1 VYPAAALEL
10 DLRLLGREG
19 EIMDQQNSQKTGVRS
34 DAQKQDRARDGHSAI
49 PPAKPVGGAF
59 GKEQDDR
66 DEVDRSDEDASLR
79 HNT

>member
-1 VYPAAALEL
+1 
-10 DLRLLGREG
+10 
-19 EIMDQQNSQKTGVRS
+19 MDQQNSQKTGVRS
-34 DAQKQDRARDGHSAI
+34 DAQKQDRARDGYSAI

-66 DEVDRSDEDASLR
+66 EEEDRSDQETSLH